1 MSRCHGSVH
10 SSVWLRDSRIFLF
23 FFFFFFYISCSSLSV
38 GADVMEKNNDSDGG
52 KERHSICSH
61 ISILR
66 FDYPIAS
73 VPLRLLTCHICARV
87 LAVHIQIGVCDTQP
101 SITSLESFRS
111 RCAPIHTLSHCFDF
125 SKYKDV
131 NHLPPL
137 VRGGEFIHAGSRA
150 CLCMV
155 SMHTRV
161 QTHTHKLSIN
171 VLLPLSSI
179 SLLLSHHS
187 PSAIPLFE
195 SNFMCQHGA

>member
-1 MSRCHGSVH
+1 MTAMAAEKETLSAHT
-10 SSVWLRDSRIFLF
+10 FLF
-23 FFFFFFYISCSSLSV
+23 FHFI
-38 GADVMEKNNDSDGG
+38 
-52 KERHSICSH
+52 
-61 ISILR
+61 ILLR
-66 FDYPIAS
+66 AS
-73 VPLRLLTCHICARV
+73 LRLLTCHIYTCV
-87 LAVHIQIGVCDTQP
+87 PAVHIQISVCDTQP
-101 SITSLESFRS
+101 AITSLESFRS
-111 RCAPIHTLSHCFDF
+111 RCAAIHTLSHCFDS

-137 VRGGEFIHAGSRA
+137 VRGGEFIHAGSRS
-150 CLCMV
+150 CLYLV
-155 SMHTRV
+155 SEHTLA

>member
-1 MSRCHGSVH
+1 MAATAAEKGTPSAHTFPFSGFIIL
-10 SSVWLRDSRIFLF
+10 LR
-23 FFFFFFYISCSSLSV
+23 
-38 GADVMEKNNDSDGG
+38 
-52 KERHSICSH
+52 
-61 ISILR
+61 
-66 FDYPIAS
+66 AS
-73 VPLRLLTCHICARV
+73 LRLLTCHIYTRV
-87 LAVHIQIGVCDTQP
+87 QAVHIQISVCDTQP

-111 RCAPIHTLSHCFDF
+111 RCAPIYTHSHCFDS

-137 VRGGEFIHAGSRA
+137 VRGGEFIHAGSRSR
-150 CLCMV
+150 LYMV
-155 SMHTRV
+155 SEHTLA